1 MRRHTIA
8 IALLAAAGLV
18 GAAGAQPTR
27 AHSRARVARIF
38 SVTGDRDRAV
48 LGVAITTG
56 SDRDTLGILVE
67 DVTKDGPA
75 DKAGIKVG
83 DRLLAING
91 VGLQLDPSDAGDPAM
106 SALLSRRLTR
116 ELGEVDAGD
125 DVQLRVRSGGQERTV
140 TVKTVAASDLDGFG
154 VAIARLRRS
163 ERPVLGVSLSATGSV
178 RDSAGLLV
186 VRVAHNGPAERA
198 GIVEGDRIA
207 AVGDVDL
214 ALPPE
219 DAGDMYAGS
228 LMMNRYSRLADDLEA
243 GKEVVVRVTNG
254 GRSRTVRIAPVMSSE
269 LEDSSFAPMAWPAAA
284 PMAPVAAVRIG
295 AGRWR

>member
-8 IALLAAAGLV
+8 IALLAAAGIAGV
-18 GAAGAQPTR
+18 AGAQPTR
-27 AHSRARVARIF
+27 ADSRARAARVI
-38 SVTGDRDRAV
+38 TLAGDRDRAM
-48 LGVAITTG
+48 LGVSITTG

-67 DVTKDGPA
+67 DVSKDGPA
-75 DKAGIKVG
+75 DKAGIKAG

-91 VGLQLDPSDAGDPAM
+91 VRLQLDPSDAGDPAM

-125 DVQLRVRSGGQERTV
+125 EVQLRVRSSGQERTV
-140 TVKTVAASDLDGFG
+140 TVKTVAARDLDQFG
-154 VAIARLRRS
+154 AALTRFRRS
-163 ERPVLGVSLSATGSV
+163 DRPVLGVSLSATGSV

-186 VRVAHNGPAERA
+186 VRVAHDGPAERA
-198 GIVEGDRIA
+198 GIIEGDRIA

-214 ALPPE
+214 ALPAE

-254 GRSRTVRIAPVMSSE
+254 GRSRTVRITPVMSSE
-269 LEDSSFAPMAWPAAA
+269 LADSGITPMAWPA
-284 PMAPVAAVRIG
+284 MAPVAAVRVG
-295 AGRWR
+295 AGRMWW